1 MHIEIHSCGIERL
14 RCDHH
19 WQCTPKFLYMTKRTG
34 LVILLIWFTV
44 VLQGCAPRVKP
55 TLTDDVRREVATAD
69 RLMAKGDYRGAEEI
83 YRRVARKIRSPGKER
98 FLLLAAVASLKAGD
112 NAGAKELTYP
122 IDPRRLE
129 SRDYQQYYLITAQI
143 ALNEGQP
150 EQAMER
156 LNFVRTDQLGQDRQ
170 LRYYRLRAEAYAFLG
185 YPIEAAHER
194 VLLGARLREADK
206 REQNNS
212 VILELLSKVPEE
224 QLVAQQPPPP
234 DTFGGWMA
242 LMVILKGHQPDSEAL
257 SDQLEQWQSAFLD
270 HPAMAGRMRSYVKK
284 YHHSLHPPEFVAVL
298 LPQSGPYTGAAEAVR
313 EGILAAHQRHPESGR
328 PGIQFYDSQ
337 SANPFLL
344 YRQAVA
350 EGAKFV
356 IGPLDKENVRR
367 FASGGELPV
376 PVLALNQLPDLHK
389 ENLFQFG
396 LNPVDEARQAASSA
410 WSDGYRRALILVPA
424 SSFGNRLAK
433 EFSTYWRELGGT
445 VQDVQSYDPNNPD
458 FSLPVQRLLKFQPQ
472 ARYPDQSGVAVSEPR
487 IRNDADFIFMIASPQ
502 QGRLLRSQLLSH
514 RASHLPVYATS
525 LVYEGRPDPTN
536 DRALDGIIFC
546 DIPFL
551 FADQLSEQ
559 LPGNGIVPANV
570 AWDELPGPYLRLIA
584 LGADAYHLAFHMK
597 ELISGSDGTYSGLTG
612 ALSLSAGD
620 RIRRQLHC
628 AQFSQGMPHIRGR
641 GMQLEVDSNESPGRQ
656 PTAKLYQRARR

>member
-1 MHIEIHSCGIERL
+1 
-14 RCDHH
+14 
-19 WQCTPKFLYMTKRTG
+19 MTKRTC
-34 LVILLIWFTV
+34 LVILLIWLAV
-44 VLQGCAPRVKP
+44 VLQGCAPGVKP
-55 TLTDDVRREVATAD
+55 TLSGDTRREIATAD
-69 RLMAKGDYRGAEEI
+69 SLMSKGDYKGAEQA
-83 YRRVARKIRSPGKER
+83 YRRLARKTRSPGKEH
-98 FLLLAAVASLKAGD
+98 FLLLAAAALLQSGD
-112 NAGAKELTYP
+112 NAGAKELTDP

-129 SRDYQQYYLITAQI
+129 SRDYQQYYLITAEV
-143 ALNEGQP
+143 ALNASQP

-156 LNFVRTDQLGQDRQ
+156 LNFIRTDALGRDRQ
-170 LRYYRLRAEAYAFLG
+170 RRYYRLRAEAYALLG
-185 YPIEAAHER
+185 YPLEAARER
-194 VLLGARLREADK
+194 VLLGARLREAYK

-242 LMVILKGHQPDSEAL
+242 LMAILKRHQPGSKAL
-257 SDQLEQWQSAFLD
+257 TDRLEQWQSAFPH

-284 YHHSLHPPEFVAVL
+284 YHYSLYPPEFVAVL

-313 EGILAAHQRHPESGR
+313 EGILAAYQRHPENSR

-337 SANPFLL
+337 GVNPFSL

-410 WSDGYRRALILVPA
+410 WFDGLKRALILVPA
-424 SSFGNRLAK
+424 SSFGNRLSK
-433 EFSTYWRELGGT
+433 EFSTYWKELGGT

-458 FSLPVQRLLKFQPQ
+458 FSVPVQRLLKFQPR
-472 ARYPDQSGVAVSEPR
+472 APYPDQSGAAISEAQ
-487 IRNDADFIFMIASPQ
+487 IRSDADFIFMVASPR
-502 QGRLLRSQLLSH
+502 QGRLLRLQLVAL
-514 RASHLPVYATS
+514 RAAHLPVYATS
-525 LVYEGRPDPTN
+525 LIYGGRPDPT
-536 DRALDGIIFC
+536 DDVALDGIIFC

-551 FADQLSEQ
+551 FADQLSAQ
-559 LPGNGIVPANV
+559 LPGNGITPSNPA
-570 AWDELPGPYLRLIA
+570 WE
-584 LGADAYHLAFHMK
+584 
-597 ELISGSDGTYSGLTG
+597 
-612 ALSLSAGD
+612 
-620 RIRRQLHC
+620 
-628 AQFSQGMPHIRGR
+628 
-641 GMQLEVDSNESPGRQ
+641 
-656 PTAKLYQRARR
+656 